1 VGNGYWVQGSAK
13 LGYMSPESDDT
24 FAECTAFVD
33 LLVESGL
40 VSTEQ
45 LARASVDRALS
56 GTAIDVV
63 LVSQGALEPAA
74 LRSVLARAWNLPA
87 LNLARTHVDND
98 LVDQWPDEIYLSENW
113 FPVRDQ
119 ANGTVLVA
127 TSRIP
132 DATKAERVAAVIESP
147 VEFAVV
153 ASADISAAV
162 ARAVKRRSR
171 GRRLFLS

>member
-1 VGNGYWVQGSAK
+1 M
-13 LGYMSPESDDT
+13 GYMNPDSVDT
-24 FAECTAFVD
+24 SAECAAFAD

-45 LARASVDRALS
+45 LARASVESALS
-56 GTAIDVV
+56 GAAIDAV
-63 LVSQGALEPAA
+63 LVAEGVVEPVA
-74 LRSVLARAWNLPA
+74 LRSVLARSWNLPA
-87 LNLARTHVDND
+87 LNLARTHVDNE
-98 LVDQWPDEIYLSENW
+98 LVDQWPDEVYLSEYW

-132 DATKAERVAAVIESP
+132 DASRAEHIAAVIEAP

-153 ASADISAAV
+153 ASVDIAAAV
-162 ARAVKRRSR
+162 ARAVKRRIR
-171 GRRLFLS
+171 GRRLFLT

>member
-1 VGNGYWVQGSAK
+1 MAIGYGLAQYGDVNLESA
-13 LGYMSPESDDT
+13 DT
-24 FAECTAFVD
+24 FPEFASFAC
-33 LLVESGL
+33 LLLESGL
-40 VSTEQ
+40 VSGEQ
-45 LARASVDRALS
+45 LARADHERAHS
-56 GTAIDVV
+56 GTAIDTV
-63 LVSQGALEPAA
+63 LVSQGVVEPAA

-87 LNLARTHVDND
+87 LNLARTHVDHE
-98 LVDQWPDEIYLSENW
+98 LVDQWPDEIYLTENW

-132 DATKAERVAAVIESP
+132 DASRAQHIAAVIASP

-153 ASADISAAV
+153 ASVDIAAAV
-162 ARAVKRRSR
+162 GRATKRRAR